1 MCVEKVIRGNMKICV
16 LLAQKSNSNLFDPCL
31 PPRVPKMGCKFGRDW
46 MKPTGVMEGKWK
58 NVCRKSDQ
66 TICVLLAQ
74 KSNSNLFD
82 PCLPPRVLKMGCKFG
97 RDWMKPTG
105 VMEGKWKNVC
115 EKK

>member
-1 MCVEKVIRGNMKICV
+1 M
-16 LLAQKSNSNLFDPCL
+16 
-31 PPRVPKMGCKFGRDW
+31 
-46 MKPTGVMEGKWK
+46 
-58 NVCRKSDQ
+58 

-115 EKK
+115 RKSDKGTICVLLAQNFKFKSFRPMSPNLFDHVCQRWAVSLEEIG